1 MVFLRHPLLGPTER
15 LDLRSTLDGDGP
27 CLIIEHPGGK
37 RWVHRFVDDAAL
49 TRGTAQIHAEL
60 LRDGWE
66 TRGPGV
72 DPYLR

>member
-1 MVFLRHPLLGPTER
+1 MATVL
-15 LDLRSTLDGDGP
+15 